1 MGVFEELRER
11 APCHLTLLDPVDV
24 EPRRVASILEPLLEA
39 GTDAILVGGS
49 TAHAR
54 QVEAVVDAVR
64 EVTDLPVIL
73 FPNGPEGLAPNADAV
88 LFMSL
93 LNSRSTY
100 YLIEAQVKGAPLV
113 EEFGLESIPTGYL
126 VLGEW
131 GTSVSVVGDA
141 RVLPFDRPE
150 LIVAHALAAKHL
162 GMRAVYL
169 EAGSGAPE
177 PVPPEIVRRVAEIGL
192 FTIVGGG
199 IRDPDVARELV
210 RAGADAIVTGTA
222 VERDPE
228 RAAELARAVS
238 EAR

>member
-24 EPRRVASILEPLLEA
+24 EPRRVASTLEPLLEA

-199 IRDPDVARELV
+199 IRNPDVARELV

>member
-1 MGVFEELRER
+1 MGVFEGLRER
-11 APCHLTLLDPVDV
+11 SPCHLTLLDPVDV
-24 EPRRVASILEPLLEA
+24 GPGEVERVLEPLLEA
-39 GTDAILVGGS
+39 GTDAIMVGGS

-54 QVEAVVDAVR
+54 QVEAVVDAVKD
-64 EVTDLPVIL
+64 VTDRPVIL

-88 LFMSL
+88 LFMSM

-177 PVPPEIVRRVAEIGL
+177 PVPPEIVRRVAEVGL

-199 IRDPDVARELV
+199 IRDPDVARELA

-222 VERDPE
+222 VEKDPTL
-228 RAAELARAVS
+228 AARIVEAVKS
-238 EAR
+238 

>member
-11 APCHLTLLDPVDV
+11 SPCHLTLLDPVDV
-24 EPRRVASILEPLLEA
+24 EPEEVEHALEPVLEA

-49 TAHAR
+49 TAHSS
-54 QVEAVVDAVR
+54 QVEAVVSAVKD
-64 EVTDLPVIL
+64 VTDRPVIL

-177 PVPPEIVRRVAEIGL
+177 PVPPEIVERVSEIGL

-199 IRDPDVARELV
+199 IRDPDTARELV

-222 VERDPE
+222 VEEDPTL
-228 RAAELARAVS
+228 AARIAEAVKS
-238 EAR
+238 